1 MAPDPAQ
8 CHEVL
13 IVGVSR
19 YRLGSNAMSID
30 IAMAVVA
37 VQTTVQLTD
46 IDDGIEPASL
56 NK

>member
-46 IDDGIEPASL
+46 IDDEIEPASL

>member
-30 IAMAVVA
+30 IAWPSL
-37 VQTTVQLTD
+37 QRRQVQLTD
-46 IDDGIEPASL
+46 IDDEIEPASL